1 MKHLKHLKPLVLAA
15 LVLVLALP
23 AQAQEFKKCEKD
35 FQTCINELIKQLQ
48 TRGWIG
54 ISLSQIDDK
63 IVVRDMAQEGPAAK
77 GGFKQGDVI
86 VGLNGTKY
94 NDLGELVKAH
104 SKLKVGDVLAYKVVR
119 DGKEQDLDVLLTEA
133 TAPIIGIW
141 IGEHIIE
148 NYVRVEGEMV
158 KLP

>member
-1 MKHLKHLKPLVLAA
+1 MKHLKPLVLAA
-15 LVLVLALP
+15 LVLALALP
-23 AQAQEFKKCEKD
+23 AQAEEFKKCDKD

-54 ISLSQIDDK
+54 LSLSQIDDK

-77 GGFKQGDVI
+77 GGFKKGDVI
-86 VGLNGTKY
+86 TELNGTKY
-94 NDLGELVKAH
+94 NDLGELAKAH
-104 SKLKVGDVLAYKVVR
+104 SKLKTGDVLSYKVIR
-119 DGKEQDLDVLLTEA
+119 DGEPQELDVLLKEA

-148 NYVRVEGEMV
+148 HYVKVEGEMV
-158 KLP
+158 KVP